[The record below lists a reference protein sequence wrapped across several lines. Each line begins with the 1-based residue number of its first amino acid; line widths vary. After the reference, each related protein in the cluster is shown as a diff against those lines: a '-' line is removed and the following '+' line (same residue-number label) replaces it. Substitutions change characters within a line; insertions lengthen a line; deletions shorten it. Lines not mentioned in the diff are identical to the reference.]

1 MLRIKRR
8 KIIKFIRW
16 ANGAH
21 LPFCPKSSG
30 STLWWEYFIFHTRD
44 ESWPSA
50 GARPQQL
57 PPPSKLPSTPT
68 FLPRSAQFR
77 GAPIESFIGIWN
89 FFLAWYIQFAT
100 VTEFFRVDSLEEE
113 QFIRTFSFRK
123 FKFFLL
129 TLLFLQLMDWFRSFE
144 SVEED
149 SEKSQV
155 YRGKESE

>member
-1 MLRIKRR
+1 MERICRFALKVADQLYDEN
-8 KIIKFIRW
+8 ILYFIREMR
-16 ANGAH
+16 ADRPPA
-21 LPFCPKSSG
+21 PP
-30 STLWWEYFIFHTRD
+30 
-44 ESWPSA
+44 PSPA
-50 GARPQQL
+50 SA
-57 PPPSKLPSTPT
+57 PSKLPSTPT

-77 GAPIESFIGIWN
+77 GAPIESFIDIWKL
-89 FFLAWYIQFAT
+89 FFLAWYIQFSA
-100 VTEFFRVDSLEEE
+100 VTEFLRVDSLEEE